1 MAHKVFC
8 VGDNDE
14 LVPFM
19 EASEKML
26 ADADRVV
33 MNRKGEVIN
42 RIQAKD
48 LPKIESQLN
57 RRRHEIL
64 EDLMY

>member
-1 MAHKVFC
+1 MANKVFC

-19 EASEKML
+19 KASEKLL
-26 ADADRVV
+26 AEADRIVV
-33 MNRKGEVIN
+33 NRKGEVIN

-48 LPKIESQLN
+48 LQKIESQLN
-57 RRRHEIL
+57 KRRHEIL